1 MSKIVSVHNLC
12 GIVISILYCLVLER
26 LSYYKVRQAGIN
38 ILNHKVIELL
48 ASAKFAMIDL
58 TTSKKALFMRQGVSA
73 DNKINAQLVNRIDEL
88 FSVVD
93 IVAIGLTEDITSLSK
108 KTKS

>member
-1 MSKIVSVHNLC
+1 M
-12 GIVISILYCLVLER
+12 
-26 LSYYKVRQAGIN
+26 
-38 ILNHKVIELL
+38 

-88 FSVVD
+88 FLVVD

-108 KTKS
+108 KN